1 MAKRSSGWHPQAFRE
16 MALERLR
23 TCMHIGTLC
32 EELGISP
39 STLKRWRLQMESRRE
54 ADPVLVTATSGCG
67 AASMRFSRH
76 GEIYRWDGETYPI
89 RSPAHPI
96 DESPAGYSLA
106 G

>member
-1 MAKRSSGWHPQAFRE
+1 
-16 MALERLR
+16 
-23 TCMHIGTLC
+23 MHIGTLC

-76 GEIYRWDGETYPI
+76 GETKTASRHNQKQQTASAQNKNCPNLGGG
-89 RSPAHPI
+89 SPTLKTRLF
-96 DESPAGYSLA
+96 GVFYT
-106 G
+106 